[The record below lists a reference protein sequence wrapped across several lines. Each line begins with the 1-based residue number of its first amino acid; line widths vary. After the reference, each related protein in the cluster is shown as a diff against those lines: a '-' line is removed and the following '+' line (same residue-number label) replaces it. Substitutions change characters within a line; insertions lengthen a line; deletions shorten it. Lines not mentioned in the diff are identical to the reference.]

1 MTTKGQGAQTNPDN
15 RFAQHTSEVD
25 ESYLNYLAFE
35 GEEMVSKTKVIE
47 VFPKSVVNAVTSPD
61 VPMEWSMNPYQG
73 CEHGCT
79 YCYARNSHEYWGY
92 SAGVDFERV
101 ILVKKNAPEILDQTL
116 KKKSWKASPIVLSGN
131 TDCYQPIERK
141 LGITRACIEVML
153 KHQHPMGIIT
163 KNALVQRDVDLL
175 QQLAQMQLAQVVV
188 SITTLNEDLRQKMEP
203 RTASIKK
210 RLETVEVLSAAGIPV
225 TVLMAPIVPG
235 LNSHEVFELLKA
247 SKQAGARDVGYTMVR
262 LNGQIADIFSTW
274 IHETFPD
281 KAQKVLNQI
290 RAAHEGSLKDN
301 QFGRRMKGSGKE
313 VESINQTFKMARK
326 KFFGEP
332 EKMSYNLGLYEQNK
346 NPQLKIF

>member
-1 MTTKGQGAQTNPDN
+1 
-15 RFAQHTSEVD
+15 
-25 ESYLNYLAFE
+25 
-35 GEEMVSKTKVIE
+35 
-47 VFPKSVVNAVTSPD
+47 
-61 VPMEWSMNPYQG
+61 
-73 CEHGCT
+73 
-79 YCYARNSHEYWGY
+79 
-92 SAGVDFERV
+92 
-101 ILVKKNAPEILDQTL
+101 
-116 KKKSWKASPIVLSGN
+116 
-131 TDCYQPIERK
+131 
-141 LGITRACIEVML
+141 
-153 KHQHPMGIIT
+153 MGIIT

-247 SKQAGARDVGYTMVR
+247 SKQTGARDVGYTMVR

>member
-35 GEEMVSKTKVIE
+35 GEEMVSKIKVIE

-210 RLETVEVLSAAGIPV
+210 RLETVEALSAAGIPV
-225 TVLMAPIVPG
+225 TVLIAPIVPG

-274 IHETFPD
+274 ITS
-281 KAQKVLNQI
+281 QKVLNQI

>member
-1 MTTKGQGAQTNPDN
+1 
-15 RFAQHTSEVD
+15 
-25 ESYLNYLAFE
+25 
-35 GEEMVSKTKVIE
+35 
-47 VFPKSVVNAVTSPD
+47 
-61 VPMEWSMNPYQG
+61 MNPYQG

-247 SKQAGARDVGYTMVR
+247 SKQAGARDVG
-262 LNGQIADIFSTW
+262 
-274 IHETFPD
+274 
-281 KAQKVLNQI
+281 
-290 RAAHEGSLKDN
+290 
-301 QFGRRMKGSGKE
+301 
-313 VESINQTFKMARK
+313 
-326 KFFGEP
+326 
-332 EKMSYNLGLYEQNK
+332 
-346 NPQLKIF
+346 

>member
-274 IHETFPD
+274 IHETFTD

>member
-116 KKKSWKASPIVLSGN
+116 KRSRGRLRPSFFQEIPIVIS
-131 TDCYQPIERK
+131 P
-141 LGITRACIEVML
+141 
-153 KHQHPMGIIT
+153 
-163 KNALVQRDVDLL
+163 
-175 QQLAQMQLAQVVV
+175 
-188 SITTLNEDLRQKMEP
+188 LR
-203 RTASIKK
+203 
-210 RLETVEVLSAAGIPV
+210 
-225 TVLMAPIVPG
+225 
-235 LNSHEVFELLKA
+235 
-247 SKQAGARDVGYTMVR
+247 
-262 LNGQIADIFSTW
+262 
-274 IHETFPD
+274 
-281 KAQKVLNQI
+281 
-290 RAAHEGSLKDN
+290 
-301 QFGRRMKGSGKE
+301 
-313 VESINQTFKMARK
+313 ESS
-326 KFFGEP
+326 E
-332 EKMSYNLGLYEQNK
+332 
-346 NPQLKIF
+346 

>member
-25 ESYLNYLAFE
+25 ELYLNYLVAE
-35 GEEMVSKTKVIE
+35 SEEMTSKTKVVE
-47 VFPKSVVNAVTSPD
+47 VFPKTIVNQVKSPD
-61 VPMEWSMNPYQG
+61 VPMEWSLNPYQG

-101 ILVKKNAPEILDQTL
+101 ILVKKNASELLDQTL
-116 KKKSWKASPIVLSGN
+116 KKKTWKASPVVLSGN

-141 LGITRACIEVML
+141 LKITRSCIEVFL

-163 KNALVQRDVDLL
+163 KNALVQRDIDLL
-175 QQLAQMQLAQVVV
+175 KQLAEKQLAQVVV
-188 SITTLNEDLRQKMEP
+188 SITTLNEGLRQKMEP

-210 RLETVEVLSAAGIPV
+210 RLETVDALSAAGIPV
-225 TVLMAPIVPG
+225 MVLMAPIVPG
-235 LNSHEVFELLKA
+235 LNSHEVFDLLKVA
-247 SKQAGARDVGYTMVR
+247 KEAGAHDAGYAMVR

-274 IHETFPD
+274 IEVTFPD

-290 RAAHEGSLKDN
+290 KATHNGSLKN
-301 QFGRRMKGSGKE
+301 NEFGKRMRGSGKE
-313 VESINQTFKMARK
+313 AESINQTFKMARK

-332 EKMSYNLGLYEQNK
+332 EKMTYNLNSYEQNK
-346 NPQLKIF
+346 NPQMKMF

>member
-101 ILVKKNAPEILDQTL
+101 ILVKKNTPEILDQTL

-210 RLETVEVLSAAGIPV
+210 RLETVEALSAAGIPV

-274 IHETFPD
+274 IHETFTD

>member
-35 GEEMVSKTKVIE
+35 GEEMVSKIKVIE

-247 SKQAGARDVGYTMVR
+247 SKQAGARDVRYTMVR

>member
-1 MTTKGQGAQTNPDN
+1 MKKGQGAQTNPVN

-25 ESYLNYLAFE
+25 ESYLNYLVAE

-47 VFPKSVVNAVTSPD
+47 VYPKSIVNAVTSPD
-61 VPMEWSMNPYQG
+61 VPMEWSLNPYQG

-101 ILVKKNAPEILDQTL
+101 ILVKKNAPELLDQTL
-116 KKKSWKASPIVLSGN
+116 QKKSWKASPIVLSGN

-153 KHQHPMGIIT
+153 KHEHPMGIIT
-163 KNALVQRDVDLL
+163 KNALVQRDIDLL
-175 QQLAQMQLAQVVV
+175 RQLAEKKLAQVVV
-188 SITTLNEDLRQKMEP
+188 SITTLDEDLRNKMEP

-210 RLETVEVLSAAGIPV
+210 RLETVEALSNVGIPV

-235 LNSHEVFELLKA
+235 LNSHEVFDVVEA
-247 SKQAGARDVGYTMVR
+247 AKQAGAHDIGYTMVR
-262 LNGQIADIFSTW
+262 INGQIADIFSTW
-274 IHETFPD
+274 IETTFPD

-290 RAAHEGSLKDN
+290 KAAHDGSLKDN
-301 QFGRRMKGSGKE
+301 EFGRRMKGSGKE
-313 VESINQTFKMARK
+313 AESINQTFKMARK

-332 EKMSYNLGLYEQNK
+332 EKMTYNLNLYEQNK
-346 NPQLKIF
+346 NPQMKMF